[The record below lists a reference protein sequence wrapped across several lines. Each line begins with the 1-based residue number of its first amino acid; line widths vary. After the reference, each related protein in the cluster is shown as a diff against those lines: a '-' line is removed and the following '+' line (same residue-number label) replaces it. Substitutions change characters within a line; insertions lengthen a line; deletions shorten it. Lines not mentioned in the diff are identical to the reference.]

1 MLRKAVFHLY
11 KCLRCFGPIGD
22 GTYLP
27 EGEFFNSSD
36 SPDIPMLFCTTF
48 HEWGIDRNNPV
59 QEAMTRAAVIQ
70 ELEKQYGAKA
80 SSIYDAYSRNFPKT
94 KPFEVLVFIHS
105 NRISVVESAI
115 AKKKQT
121 SPVYMAWFGFEPPLF
136 DGRIRAFHC
145 LDISFWFLNTDLMAS
160 HSGGGA
166 RPRELSAKMADA
178 LLSFARTGDP
188 NCPSLPHWPQ
198 FTAEKGETMILNDV
212 CVVQD
217 DPDKEGRTAIS
228 NSSHKK

>member
-1 MLRKAVFHLY
+1 AVFHLY

-105 NRISVVESAI
+105 NRISVV
-115 AKKKQT
+115 
-121 SPVYMAWFGFEPPLF
+121 
-136 DGRIRAFHC
+136 
-145 LDISFWFLNTDLMAS
+145 
-160 HSGGGA
+160 
-166 RPRELSAKMADA
+166 
-178 LLSFARTGDP
+178 
-188 NCPSLPHWPQ
+188 
-198 FTAEKGETMILNDV
+198 
-212 CVVQD
+212 
-217 DPDKEGRTAIS
+217 
-228 NSSHKK
+228 